1 MVKSINE
8 SFIKDILDAIED
20 IGKVKDAS
28 FFARGKKDPNSMSV
42 SSLSRASK
50 DLVMS
55 FPVLC
60 DNTID
65 PRTAS
70 MICKAVERKAVTML
84 QLIFASCSFTQIADG
99 KSVLKQWH
107 TNIDGG
113 DLSLD
118 DYLDL
123 VDKYTMESVESLP
136 VKDRRSIHLL
146 EQTVLEEHANGMG
159 SPYKL
164 DSISETSINDYMVNP
179 RYGKIVVME
188 AKKKAPKYNS
198 NSSSIQYAPPL
209 TGDQMYGGPIDPN
222 NLEDNELDIRK
233 SLDTNFNNYKNRYNT
248 AIKNQMDADDAE
260 YQRQYQSYRDDI
272 RDKQWGTDFAARK
285 AQAAYQKQRDAS
297 RDAYQ
302 AQQDAIRNQQAAD
315 NLQFQKD
322 KWEDEKNR
330 NSARDRL
337 DRDRFDMAK
346 SDQERNNM
354 QRMLLDNDIKKC
366 NELVPSLMIVTFR
379 DQNNNEK
386 HFVAGVKARLIGVD
400 SYDIADRVYS
410 KNKDRA
416 GLVNLIRATTKE
428 ISFVK
433 DYLLA
438 IDRAKIDAK
447 RNSVKNHSG
456 RIWKTLEKRS
466 TRSVWKRMTGQ
477 TNDAAAITTL
487 VVSQQLVNL
496 IKKEYDV
503 DLANVKTASMIM
515 DSYNLLCLCIVDE
528 SMEVARFLY
537 DGDSYYEDLSF
548 NSLERETGDGSYKKV
563 INLLSKMK

>member
-20 IGKVKDAS
+20 ISRVKDNS
-28 FFARGKKDPNSMSV
+28 LFARGRKDPNSMSV

-159 SPYKL
+159 APYKL
-164 DSISETSINDYMVNP
+164 NSISETSINDYMVNP
-179 RYGKIVVME
+179 RYGRIVVME
-188 AKKKAPKYNS
+188 APTPKNGRYDNQLDL
-198 NSSSIQYAPPL
+198 NVDKFDYEVNRDIVKDRQFGLQHGLNIAKHNYQQQKDAVQNAYQQARDSIKDRQWQAQF
-209 TGDQMYGGPIDPN
+209 DR
-222 NLEDNELDIRK
+222 DNAR
-233 SLDTNFNNYKNRYNT
+233 DT
-248 AIKNQMDADDAE
+248 
-260 YQRQYQSYRDDI
+260 YQRS
-272 RDKQWGTDFAARK
+272 
-285 AQAAYQKQRDAS
+285 RDAS

-302 AQQDAIRNQQAAD
+302 AQQDDIRNKQAAD

-330 NSARDRL
+330 NSDRDRL
-337 DRDRFDMAK
+337 DRERFAMAQ

-487 VVSQQLVNL
+487 VVSQQLINL

>member
-20 IGKVKDAS
+20 ISKVKDVS
-28 FFARGKKDPNSMSV
+28 FFARGKKDPTSMSV

-146 EQTVLEEHANGMG
+146 EQTILEEHANGMG
-159 SPYKL
+159 APYKL
-164 DSISETSINDYMVNP
+164 ASISETSINDYMVNP

-188 AKKKAPKYNS
+188 AKRKM
-198 NSSSIQYAPPL
+198 PP
-209 TGDQMYGGPIDPN
+209 PN
-222 NLEDNELDIRK
+222 NPYPDDDQIP
-233 SLDTNFNNYKNRYNT
+233 SGSFTNGKGLSDEIKARQFYHQKHREYEQDYKDQE
-248 AIKNQMDADDAE
+248 KFF
-260 YQRQYQSYRDDI
+260 YQQDRDDV

-302 AQQDAIRNQQAAD
+302 AQQDAIRNQQTAD

-322 KWEDEKNR
+322 KWEDEKIRNAKRDELDQNR
-330 NSARDRL
+330 FA
-337 DRDRFDMAK
+337 MAQ

-379 DQNNNEK
+379 DNTDHEK

>member
-1 MVKSINE
+1 MVTSINE

-20 IGKVKDAS
+20 VSKIKKSSLFSNGK
-28 FFARGKKDPNSMSV
+28 RDPNSMSV

-60 DNTID
+60 DNTIE

-84 QLIFASCSFTQIADG
+84 QLIFASCSFTNISDG
-99 KSVLKQWH
+99 KAVLKQWH

-123 VDKYTMESVESLP
+123 VDKYATESVESLDS
-136 VKDRRSIHLL
+136 KQRQAIRML
-146 EQTVLEEHANGMG
+146 EQVVLEEHANGMG
-159 SPYKL
+159 HPYRL
-164 DSISETSINDYMVNP
+164 SSISERSVNDFVVNP
-179 RYGKIVVME
+179 NYGNIIVTE
-188 AKKKAPKYNS
+188 ARR
-198 NSSSIQYAPPL
+198 QQAPPTPPPDDGEIFGPL
-209 TGDQMYGGPIDPN
+209 QFNADPDDLRRREFVHKRRREYEQDYNDQSKFI
-222 NLEDNELDIRK
+222 
-233 SLDTNFNNYKNRYNT
+233 
-248 AIKNQMDADDAE
+248 
-260 YQRQYQSYRDDI
+260 YQHDRDDVH
-272 RDKQWGTDFAARK
+272 DKQWGMNYAAQQNRDN
-285 AQAAYQKQRDAS
+285 YQRGRDAA

-302 AQQDAIRNQQAAD
+302 HQQDELRNQMDRMKYDLDQKKYAMNVAD
-315 NLQFQKD
+315 H
-322 KWEDEKNR
+322 EKE
-330 NSARDRL
+330 S
-337 DRDRFDMAK
+337 
-346 SDQERNNM
+346 M

-379 DQNNNEK
+379 DEVNNEK

-400 SYDIADRVYS
+400 SYDIADRVYT

-438 IDRAKIDAK
+438 IDKAKIDAK

-487 VVSQQLVNL
+487 VISQQLANL
-496 IKKEYDV
+496 IKKEYDI
-503 DLANVKTASMIM
+503 DLANVKTASAIM

-528 SMEVARFLY
+528 SMEVARFLF

-548 NSLERETGDGSYKKV
+548 TSLERETGDGSYKKV